1 VTVYVLS
8 FSHPDGQILESKM
21 KCDMSSEPMEDII
34 EFAGRTCYQS
44 YHKPNEA
51 TSSNKAYMANILAQG
66 HESVLE
72 HSSVS
77 FYVEGYSRNM
87 LLELERHRH
96 LSFSVESQRFVDA
109 FETPYI
115 VPPALRG
122 EYEGYRGE
130 KVYRKVEKALQSARA
145 AYAAIE
151 QELSDLPR
159 KQRREA
165 ARSILPG
172 GLETR
177 FVVTG
182 NLRAWRDVLKKRW
195 SVHADAEIRDFASV
209 VLELLKDEA
218 PNVFQDFP
226 DTPFD

>member
-1 VTVYVLS
+1 MSIRVVGRTVFDPSIIEKMELS
-8 FSHPDGQILESKM
+8 SDGT
-21 KCDMSSEPMEDII
+21 PMEAVI

-44 YHKPNEA
+44 YNKPNPA
-51 TSSNKAYMANILAQG
+51 TACSETYLDNILKQG

-77 FYVEGYSRNM
+77 LYVEGYSRNM

-96 LSFSVESQRFVDA
+96 LSFSVESQRFVDSYR
-109 FETPYI
+109 TPFVI
-115 VPPALRG
+115 PPALAGDCDGFVSHEVR
-122 EYEGYRGE
+122 EI
-130 KVYRKVEKALQSARA
+130 VEESTEAAKL
-145 AYAAIE
+145 AYARLGM
-151 QELSDLPR
+151 ELEALPR

-165 ARSILPG
+165 QRALLPG
-172 GLETR
+172 GLMTR

-195 SVHADAEIRDFASV
+195 SVHADAEIRRFAGV
-209 VLELLKDEA
+209 VLELLKEEA

>member
-1 VTVYVLS
+1 MSVYVLATS
-8 FSHPDGQILESKM
+8 MPRTFIDSKM
-21 KCDMSSEPMEDII
+21 DADPLAEPMEELI

-44 YHKPNEA
+44 YDKPNA
-51 TSSNKAYMANILAQG
+51 KTSRNQAYMANILAQG

-72 HSSVS
+72 HSSIT

-109 FETPYI
+109 IDTPYVI
-115 VPPALRG
+115 P
-122 EYEGYRGE
+122 
-130 KVYRKVEKALQSARA
+130 KALEGDA
-145 AYAAIE
+145 AGYFNHAVRTKIE
-151 QELSDLPR
+151 LAHIATRVAYLEVEEALDHLPR

-172 GLETR
+172 GLMTR

-182 NLRAWRDVLKKRW
+182 NLRAWRDVLKKRH

-209 VLELLKDEA
+209 VLQLLKNEA

-226 DTPFD
+226 DAPFE